1 MECSALL
8 PASFWERLS
17 WNRFP
22 ILPNTYHV
30 TELTSCLAK
39 AHFARTRQVQETV
52 ESAWAKLR
60 GSLLHYVVRSL
71 GWSELKVSMKF
82 QLNEEKLTV
91 IGHVDAYDPETA
103 TIYDL
108 KTTRFVKWQAEKG
121 FIPRENHIAQVQSY
135 YTILDSYA
143 IPVSRLVLV
152 YVDDR
157 DIVPREV
164 PLGNRRE
171 WLIQRASLLHSSL
184 PNEKMPEPEPNTWC
198 KYCPFTD
205 ICPAYK
211 DVNA

>member
-1 MECSALL
+1 VECSALL

-30 TELTSCLAK
+30 TELTGCLAK
-39 AHFARTRQVQETV
+39 AYFSRTTQVQESV

-71 GWSELKVSMKF
+71 GWSELKVSMRF
-82 QLNEEKLTV
+82 PLNGGEVTV
-91 IGHVDAYDPETA
+91 VCHVDAYDPETS

-108 KTTRFVKWQAEKG
+108 KTSSFVKWQAEKG
-121 FIPRENHIAQVQSY
+121 FIPRDNHIAQVQSY

-164 PLGNRRE
+164 QLGNRRE
-171 WLIQRASLLHSSL
+171 WLIQRASALHSSL
-184 PNEKMPEPEPNTWC
+184 TNEKPPEPELNAWC

-211 DVNA
+211 RANT